1 VTLKLRTAS
10 FKAVTRR
17 ITLSEPTATGRIV
30 FEAAKPLLV
39 AELSKG
45 PFRLIGVGLSDLSEP
60 EDADHGDLM
69 NATAPRKAALERA
82 LDQVKAKYGKG
93 AVKSGV

>member
-10 FKAVTRR
+10 FKAITRR

-39 AELSKG
+39 SELSKG
-45 PFRLIGVGLSDLSEP
+45 PFRLIGVGLTDLSEP
-60 EDADHGDLM
+60 ESADHGDLM
-69 NATAPRKAALERA
+69 NTSAPRKAALERA
-82 LDQVKAKYGKG
+82 LDQVNAKFGKG
-93 AVKSGV
+93 AVKSGA